1 MTFEEYQK
9 SSRKTAV
16 YPDPGKNFI
25 YPALGLAGEAGEV
38 VNKVKKIIRDD
49 GGTIKSERVLEIKKE
64 LGDLIWYIAQL
75 ATELNLGLD
84 DIAKDNIE
92 KLYSRFDRGAL
103 KGDGDNR

>member
-9 SSRKTAV
+9 LSRKTAA

-49 GGTIKSERVLEIKKE
+49 GGVIKSERVIEVEKE
-64 LGDLIWYIAQL
+64 LGDLLWYVAQL
-75 ATELNLGLD
+75 ATELSLGLD

-92 KLYSRFDRGAL
+92 KLYSRFDRGTL